1 MDETVMPLT
10 RAEALRRGHTE
21 KELRGPRFQRLFRG
35 VYLPVGAPVT
45 LLQRVRGALL
55 VAPEG
60 SYASHHSAAGLWG
73 TVAPATTQTHI
84 SVTGVGTR
92 SVRDGIFA
100 HRAVHSLTPTRRRG
114 VLASTPAAVF
124 LEMAALHLDLV
135 ALVVLGD
142 SLVRAA
148 GIRPETLAAGTSQWS
163 GKGTRLARRAAS
175 LVRIGVDSAM
185 ESRVRIM
192 IVLAGLPE
200 PVVNFIVRDADG
212 EWQMRFDLCYPEL
225 RLIIEYDGLQ
235 HLRDPAQWSRD
246 LLRREQL
253 ERQGWRIIVINSDAY
268 YNQPAATLARIR
280 QALAD
285 RGCRDLP
292 ARTPAAWTRR
302 FIPKA
307 A

>member
-1 MDETVMPLT
+1 M
-10 RAEALRRGHTE
+10 
-21 KELRGPRFQRLFRG
+21 
-35 VYLPVGAPVT
+35 
-45 LLQRVRGALL
+45 
-55 VAPEG
+55 
-60 SYASHHSAAGLWG
+60 
-73 TVAPATTQTHI
+73 
-84 SVTGVGTR
+84 
-92 SVRDGIFA
+92 
-100 HRAVHSLTPTRRRG
+100 
-114 VLASTPAAVF
+114 LASTPATVL

-148 GIRPETLAAGTSQWS
+148 GIRPETLVAAASQWS
-163 GKGTRLARRAAS
+163 GKGARLARRAAG
-175 LVRIGVDSAM
+175 LVRVGVDSAM

-246 LLRREQL
+246 LLRREQV

-292 ARTPAAWTRR
+292 ARPPAAWTRQFQSR
-302 FIPKA
+302 A